1 MVPHLRE
8 NVLASPSI
16 KAFEIPIV
24 KPDRLVKLKKAVFS
38 DSNFIQLN
46 NDIVCFLSKCSL
58 ILNLS
63 VYF

>member
-1 MVPHLRE
+1 M
-8 NVLASPSI
+8 LASPSI

-24 KPDRLVKLKKAVFS
+24 KPDRLVKLKIAVFFH
-38 DSNFIQLN
+38 SNFNQLN

>member
-16 KAFEIPIV
+16 KASEIPIV